1 MNGPT
6 EKANPR
12 DFLRLSVLG
21 AGVLLAG
28 FDKSTAFTG
37 FNRKRSD
44 SFEGGQLLGLL
55 DFVGESPALLN
66 SVIGSGQD
74 ARLYSD
80 LSAFGPQQPVRPTQ
94 QFYLRSSASELRVSG
109 KPWSIQVGGLVERPL
124 GLSVGEL
131 NASTSRDPCG
141 REYGADAGVRG
152 MDTPAGGEG

>member
-12 DFLRLSVLG
+12 DFLRVSVLG

-28 FDKSTAFTG
+28 FDKLTAFTG

-44 SFEGGQLLGLL
+44 SFEGGQLLGIL

-94 QFYLRSSASELRVSG
+94 QFIFEAALPNSVSPG
-109 KPWSIQVGGLVERPL
+109 
-124 GLSVGEL
+124 
-131 NASTSRDPCG
+131 SRG
-141 REYGADAGVRG
+141 RFR
-152 MDTPAGGEG
+152 

>member
-12 DFLRLSVLG
+12 DFLRVSVLG

-28 FDKSTAFTG
+28 FDKLTAFTG

-66 SVIGSGQD
+66 SVIGSGLGCT
-74 ARLYSD
+74 AL
-80 LSAFGPQQPVRPTQ
+80 
-94 QFYLRSSASELRVSG
+94 LRSF
-109 KPWSIQVGGLVERPL
+109 
-124 GLSVGEL
+124 
-131 NASTSRDPCG
+131 
-141 REYGADAGVRG
+141 GVRTAAARQANSTVLPSKQRFR
-152 MDTPAGGEG
+152 TPCLREAVVDSGRRTR

>member
-12 DFLRLSVLG
+12 DFLRVSVLG

-28 FDKSTAFTG
+28 FDKLTAFTG

-66 SVIGSGQD
+66 SVRF
-74 ARLYSD
+74 RLGCTA
-80 LSAFGPQQPVRPTQ
+80 L
-94 QFYLRSSASELRVSG
+94 LRSF
-109 KPWSIQVGGLVERPL
+109 
-124 GLSVGEL
+124 
-131 NASTSRDPCG
+131 
-141 REYGADAGVRG
+141 GVRTAAARQANSTVLPSKQRFR
-152 MDTPAGGEG
+152 TPCLREAVVDSGRRTR